1 MGNNSLTVGF
11 VGDVY
16 VNRSEPE
23 AAFKL
28 VKPIF
33 DKCDILFG
41 NLEVPITSVEK
52 PRGIKSGFTSLKMPP
67 MMVSAFVYAGFEVMA
82 FAASH
87 TMDWGEAGLA
97 ETIDVATKNGIK
109 IVGAGRNS
117 EEAHA
122 PAIVES
128 KGLRIAFLAYEATP
142 YKYVGR
148 ATLEMGGLNK
158 IKISPLY
165 RDHVNQPDLE
175 KLKDH
180 VRAAKDKG
188 DVVIVSFHWGE
199 SGGETVTIYQE
210 YLGRIAIE
218 NGAHLVIGHHPHHLQ
233 AFQKLQDGFIAY
245 SLGNFIFDLKRSEWS
260 YDTGILECSIFKK
273 GVEAALF
280 TPANY
285 QSGVVTPFRADKG
298 EGKRIVEHIIK
309 LCNQYGTKAVI
320 EGEKLRFIL

>member
-1 MGNNSLTVGF
+1 MGNGDLIVGF

-16 VNRSEPE
+16 VNRDKPE
-23 AAFKL
+23 KAFEH

-33 DKCDILFG
+33 DACDILFG
-41 NLEVPITSVEK
+41 NLEVPITSMEK
-52 PRGIKSGFTSLKMPP
+52 TRDIKSGFTSLKMSPE
-67 MMVSAFVYAGFEVMA
+67 MVSAFVYAGFEVMA

-87 TMDWGEAGLA
+87 TMDWGEAGLE
-97 ETIDVATKNGIK
+97 ETIQVCKNNGIK

-117 EEAHA
+117 DEAHA
-122 PAIVES
+122 PVIVEK
-128 KGLRIAFLAYEATP
+128 KGLRVAFLAYEATP

-148 ATLEMGGLNK
+148 ASPEMGGLNK

-165 RDHVNQPDLE
+165 RDYINVPDLK

-180 VRAAKDKG
+180 VKAAKEVS

-199 SGGETVTIYQE
+199 SGAETVTMYQE

-218 NGAHLVIGHHPHHLQ
+218 NGAHLIIGHHPHHLQ
-233 AFQKLQDGFIAY
+233 AFQVCQDGFIAY

-260 YDTGILECSIFKK
+260 YDTGILECSLSKK

-285 QSGVVTPFRADKG
+285 SSGVVIPFRADEG
-298 EGKRIVEHIIK
+298 EGKRIAGHIIE
-309 LCNQYGTKAVI
+309 LCDQYETKAEI
-320 EGEKLRFIL
+320 EGEKLRLIL

>member
-1 MGNNSLTVGF
+1 MGNSSLTVGF

-23 AAFKL
+23 KAFEH

-33 DKCDILFG
+33 DGCDIVFG
-41 NLEVPITSVEK
+41 NLEVPITSIEK
-52 PRGIKSGFTSLKMPP
+52 PRDIKSGFTYLKIPP
-67 MMVSAFVYAGFEVMA
+67 EMVSAFVYAGFEVMA

-87 TMDWGEAGLA
+87 TMDWGEAGLE
-97 ETIDVATKNGIK
+97 ETINISKNNGIK

-117 EEAHA
+117 DEAHA
-122 PAIVES
+122 PAIVER
-128 KGLRIAFLAYEATP
+128 KGLRVAFLAYEATP

-148 ATLEMGGLNK
+148 ATPEMGGLNK

-165 RDHVNQPDLE
+165 RDYVNVPDLE
-175 KLKDH
+175 KLKEH
-180 VRAAKDKG
+180 IKAAKG
-188 DVVIVSFHWGE
+188 NSDVVIVSFHWGE
-199 SGGETVTIYQE
+199 SGAETVTMYQE

-233 AFQKLQDGFIAY
+233 AFQRLQDGFMAY

-260 YDTGILECSIFKK
+260 YDTGILECSISKK
-273 GVEAALF
+273 GLEAAIF

-285 QSGVVTPFRADKG
+285 QSGIVIPFRADEG
-298 EGKRIVEHIIK
+298 EGRRIAEHIIE
-309 LCNQYGTKAVI
+309 LCDQYGTRAEI
-320 EGEKLRFIL
+320 EGEKLRFII